1 MLKILLLLSIASLVL
16 SVILARRY
24 LRNWPRTD

>member
-16 SVILARRY
+16 SIILALRY
-24 LRNWPRTD
+24 LRNWPRAD